1 MIDIGSIASLAGS
14 LKTAGDI
21 AKAMI
26 DLRDFQALQSKM
38 IELNGEI
45 MSAQGSALAAYA
57 TQTAMIQEIAKLKEK
72 IAESEAWE
80 RQKERYQLTDHGG
93 RTFSYALKAGMEQG
107 EPPHEICA
115 HCYQQGRKSILQF
128 VHTNAYRQEA
138 YDCPGCGKQYRLG
151 HAHEIPQPTVRTTP
165 YDRI

>member
-1 MIDIGSIASLAGS
+1 MVDIASIASIAGT
-14 LKTAGDI
+14 LKTASDLV
-21 AKAMI
+21 KSAMH
-26 DLRDFQALQSKM
+26 LHSSQAFQAKM
-38 IELNGEI
+38 VELNREI

-93 RTFSYALKAGMEQG
+93 RTFSYTLKVGMEQG

-128 VHTNAYRQEA
+128 AHTNAYRQDV
-138 YDCPGCGKQYRLG
+138 YDCFGCEKQCRFG
-151 HAHEIPQPTVRTTP
+151 HQHEIPKPTVRTTA